1 MNEVKYRHELKF
13 ILSPAYAEVL
23 KYRLGLIMDVDEN
36 SINTDNT
43 YFIRSLYFD
52 DCKDTAYYEK
62 IDGTEKRKK
71 YRIRIYNFDDS
82 FIRLER
88 KDKNRDLTHKEQ
100 TKISRK
106 TYQKIIEGKLDEIN
120 YKKDKLLEEFVFEI
134 KTKGLIPTVIVDYK
148 RLAYTYPV
156 EDTRVTFDENIKSGR
171 FNYDLFAKDFMT
183 YDVLKRNETVLEVK
197 FNDSIPKHIA
207 DVIMTI
213 PTVRQAISKFAL
225 CREKKEI

>member
-13 ILSPAYAEVL
+13 ILSPSYAEIL
-23 KYRLGLIMDVDEN
+23 KHRLSLIMDVDEN
-36 SINTDNT
+36 SANEDNT

-52 DCKDTAYYEK
+52 DYKDTAYYEK

-71 YRIRIYNFDDS
+71 YRIRIYNLDDS

-100 TKISRK
+100 TKLSK
-106 TYQKIIEGKLDEIN
+106 DVLEKIIHGNIDDIDIKH
-120 YKKDKLLEEFVFEI
+120 DKLLEEFIYEI
-134 KTKGLIPTVIVDYK
+134 KTKGLKPNVIVDYQ

-156 EDTRVTFDENIKSGR
+156 EDTRVTFDEHIKSGR
-171 FNYDLFAKDFMT
+171 FNYDLFSNDYLT
-183 YDVLKRNETVLEVK
+183 YDVLNDNESVLEVK
-197 FNDSIPKHIA
+197 FNNAIPSHIA
-207 DVIMTI
+207 QVIMTV